1 MINYDMKYAYTEV
14 YEILK
19 NLGDEYRKKVPEKIY
34 KTIKNERKI
43 DYRPK
48 IDFTK
53 PLNLQPL
60 KQETKDLIAYL
71 YYYYWCTDD
80 RKKTDLI
87 SKIEENIEK
96 KKQKE
101 KEERRKEI
109 EKRAQLNSSVGV
121 SIDKALKTNNFTG
134 KI

>member
-19 NLGDEYRKKVPEKIY
+19 NLSDEYRKKVPEKIY
-34 KTIKNERKI
+34 KVIKSERKI
-43 DYRPK
+43 DYRPE
-48 IDFTK
+48 IDFEK
-53 PLNLQPL
+53 PLNVQPL

-80 RKKTDLI
+80 RKKADLI
-87 SKIEENIEK
+87 LKVEENIEK
-96 KKQKE
+96 KKQRE

-109 EKRAQLNSSVGV
+109 AKKAQLNSSVGL
-121 SIDKALKTNNFTG
+121 SIDQALKSNNFTG